1 MGEFSREDIKF
12 DSGDSFCAGWLY
24 RPTGVENP
32 PVIVL
37 CHGLGAVRE
46 MRLDTY
52 GERFAAEGYAVM
64 AFTYRF
70 FGDSGGEPRQL
81 LNIGK
86 ELDDI
91 AAALVY
97 VRSLEGVDSSR
108 VALWG
113 SSFGGGNVMEA
124 GARDGGL
131 TCIVAQCPFTDGTAS
146 GLTLGL
152 VSTAKMGGLAFAD
165 KIAGLLGRGPVY
177 AQLSGSRGDGA
188 MMTAH
193 DVVEGYNAIQPQD
206 VDVDNRVAAG
216 VSLDI
221 LVYRPGKSLAKI
233 DCPVLVCICEK
244 DTVAPAKAANK
255 WVGEAGPNV
264 ESKSYPYG
272 HFDIYLGDA
281 FEEVIADQIEFLA
294 RELAAAPAATPA
306 S

>member
-1 MGEFSREDIKF
+1 MGFSREDIKF
-12 DSGDSFCAGWLY
+12 DSSDSFCAGWLY
-24 RPTGVENP
+24 RPTGVESP

-46 MRLDTY
+46 MKLDAY
-52 GERFAAEGYAVM
+52 AERFVAEGYAVL
-64 AFTYRF
+64 AFTYRH

-91 AAALVY
+91 AAALAY
-97 VRSLEGVDSSR
+97 VRSLDGVDTRR

-152 VSTAKMGGLAFAD
+152 VSTAKMTGLAVAD
-165 KIAGLLGRGPVY
+165 KVVSLLGRGPVY
-177 AQLSGSRGDGA
+177 AHLSGSRGDGA

-193 DVVEGYNAIQPQD
+193 DVVQGYNAIQPDD
-206 VDVDNRVAAG
+206 VEVDNRVAAC
-216 VSLDI
+216 VSIDI
-221 LVYRPGKSLAKI
+221 LMYRPGKSLAKLT
-233 DCPVLVCICEK
+233 CPTLVCICEK
-244 DTVAPAKAANK
+244 DTVAPAKAAK
-255 WVGEAGPNV
+255 KFVAAAGPNV
-264 ESKSYPYG
+264 ESKTYDYG
-272 HFDIYLGDA
+272 HFDIYLDEA
-281 FEEVIADQIEFLA
+281 FEEVIADQIDFFAEHLA
-294 RELAAAPAATPA
+294 KTPAAAPTA
-306 S
+306 

>member
-1 MGEFSREDIKF
+1 MGLSREDIKF
-12 DSGDSFCAGWLY
+12 DSSDSFCAGWLY
-24 RPTGVENP
+24 RPTGVESP

-46 MRLDTY
+46 MRLDIY
-52 GERFAAEGYAVM
+52 AERFAAEGYAVM
-64 AFTYRF
+64 AFTYRH

-91 AAALVY
+91 AAALTY
-97 VRSLEGVDSSR
+97 VRSLDGVDTKR

-152 VSTAKMGGLAFAD
+152 VSTAKMTGLAVAD
-165 KIAGLLGRGPVY
+165 KIAGLIGRGPVY
-177 AQLSGSRGDGA
+177 AHLSGSRGDGA

-193 DVVEGYNAIQPQD
+193 DVVQGYNAIQPTD
-206 VDVDNRVAAG
+206 VEVDNRVAAG
-216 VSLDI
+216 VSIDI
-221 LVYRPGKSLAKI
+221 LMYRPGKSLATLT
-233 DCPVLVCICEK
+233 CPTLVCICEK
-244 DTVAPAKAANK
+244 DTVAPPKPAIKFAGA
-255 WVGEAGPNV
+255 AGPNV
-264 ESKSYPYG
+264 SHKTYPYG
-272 HFDIYLGDA
+272 HFEIYLGDA
-281 FEEVIADQIEFLA
+281 FEEVIADQIEFFAQNLA
-294 RELAAAPAATPA
+294 KAPAPA
-306 S
+306 SV